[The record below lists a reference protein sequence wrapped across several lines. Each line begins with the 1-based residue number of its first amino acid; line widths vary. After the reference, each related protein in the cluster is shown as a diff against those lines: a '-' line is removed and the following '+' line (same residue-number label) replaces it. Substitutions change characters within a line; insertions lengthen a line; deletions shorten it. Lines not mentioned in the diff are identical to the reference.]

1 MVRAALLIIDVQNDF
16 CPGGSLPVPEG
27 DQVVLILNQWI
38 AEFTGLIVA
47 SRDWHPPDHISFR
60 ERGGDWPP
68 HCIQNTP
75 GAAFH
80 PNLHLPA
87 NTLVIS
93 KGTQSD
99 FDQYSAFDRTNLAEA
114 LRERGINRVWVGGLA
129 QDICVRATGLAALGE
144 GFETHV
150 IRSATRAINSRPGD
164 GELALAEMARAG
176 AIIE

>member
-27 DQVVLILNQWI
+27 DQVVLVLNQWI
-38 AEFTGLIVA
+38 AEFNGLIVA
-47 SRDWHPPDHISFR
+47 SRDWHPPKHISFK
-60 ERGGDWPP
+60 ERGGDWPS
-68 HCIQNTP
+68 HGIQDTP

-87 NTLVIS
+87 NTLLVS
-93 KGTQSD
+93 KGTQPD
-99 FDQYSAFDRTNLAEA
+99 FDQYSAFDRTNLAET
-114 LRERGINRVWVGGLA
+114 LRERGINRAWVGGLA
-129 QDICVRATGLAALGE
+129 QDICVRATGLAVLRE

-150 IRSATRAINSRPGD
+150 IRSATRAINVRPGD